1 MVSRVLGAL
10 RSQLGRE
17 LESVGDVDVGL
28 LTTTLRVGWAPEPKA
43 IRAWP
48 VVPLLEPLQLLLHAQ
63 QLNAQFF
70 DLLLLTI
77 ALRQKSARQRQQL
90 FTIIG

>member
-1 MVSRVLGAL
+1 
-10 RSQLGRE
+10 
-17 LESVGDVDVGL
+17 
-28 LTTTLRVGWAPEPKA
+28 
-43 IRAWP
+43 
-48 VVPLLEPLQLLLHAQ
+48 LHAQ